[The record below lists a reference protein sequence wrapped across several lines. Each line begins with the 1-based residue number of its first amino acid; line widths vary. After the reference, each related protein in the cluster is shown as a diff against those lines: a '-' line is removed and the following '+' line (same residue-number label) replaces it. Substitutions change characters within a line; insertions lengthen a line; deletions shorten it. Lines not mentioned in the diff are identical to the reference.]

1 MKITSNAPVP
11 AVAAPTAT
19 SEIAAN
25 EAVSAKNS
33 IGTKVPVPTKTESAA
48 LDAALASIRD
58 LPEVDQAKVAT
69 LRDQLTNG
77 DIPFDASKLATL
89 IDRYHRTGQ

>member
-1 MKITSNAPVP
+1 MKISSNVPVP
-11 AVAAPTAT
+11 PVAAPTAA
-19 SEIAAN
+19 SEITANQAVAA
-25 EAVSAKNS
+25 ANS

-69 LRDQLTNG
+69 LRDQLTAG
-77 DIPFDASKLATL
+77 DIPFDASKLASL